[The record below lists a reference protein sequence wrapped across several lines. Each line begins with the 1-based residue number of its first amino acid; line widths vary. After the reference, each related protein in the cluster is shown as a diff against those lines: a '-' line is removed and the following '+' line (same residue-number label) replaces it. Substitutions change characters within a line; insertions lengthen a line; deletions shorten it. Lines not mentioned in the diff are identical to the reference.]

1 VLATEATLGTTRL
14 VEAVHAAVWAL
25 VVPGASG
32 RPSRTAG
39 LTGWIYRAV
48 RGLTRLS
55 GRSAAGALRAVGAL
69 AAAPP
74 PSDSAAR
81 LRLLSVLNGVVG
93 DYLAASDSPLAL
105 PFSFHTPDGRPF
117 DPDAPLPAGTDTLA
131 VFVHGL
137 CLSDHDW
144 FPSAGRR
151 TGLVEAVSAAVD
163 GPAVLAR
170 YNTGRP
176 IRENGRMLAEHLASW
191 VDRPTGPSRLVLV
204 THSMGG
210 LVARS
215 AVRHARRTG
224 ACWPALVTETIYL
237 GTPHRGAPLERSGA
251 WIEEQLRR
259 APVTAPFAGLADLR
273 SQGIQ
278 DLREGALRPPEA
290 SRPAS
295 STPRTAPDLAP
306 GRALYVA
313 AALTAD
319 RRARDT
325 IGDGLVPV
333 ASALDRPP
341 SAASFSPAPPQT
353 TRRVV
358 EGCGHLALL
367 RDPAVTAQVRRWLS
381 TPTEG

>member
-25 VVPGASG
+25 VVPGTPG

-69 AAAPP
+69 AG
-74 PSDSAAR
+74 PSPSYDSRAR
-81 LRLLSVLNGVVG
+81 RRLLAVLNGVVG
-93 DYLAASDSPLAL
+93 DHLAASDSPLAL
-105 PFSFHTPDGRPF
+105 PFSFHTPDGRRLEPEG
-117 DPDAPLPAGTDTLA
+117 PGPTEADTVA

-137 CLSDHDW
+137 CLSDQDW
-144 FPSAGRR
+144 RSDAAQRA
-151 TGLVEAVSAAVD
+151 GLVEAVSAAVD

-215 AVRHARRTG
+215 AVRHARRS
-224 ACWPALVTETIYL
+224 AARWPDCVTETIYL

-259 APVTAPFAGLADLR
+259 APVTAPFAGLAGLR

-278 DLREGALRPPEA
+278 DLREGAPRPPEA

-295 STPRTAPDLAP
+295 STPHDDAPHP

-313 AALTAD
+313 AALTAG
-319 RRARDT
+319 RAARDT

-341 SAASFSPAPPQT
+341 SAGTSAPAPPQT

-367 RDPAVTAQVRRWLS
+367 HDPAVTAQVRRWLS
-381 TPTEG
+381 PPTEG